1 MNRAKKLVESGGLY
15 VLLTRLNPHPHLVQN
30 LCFPCPLSR
39 VQSRVL
45 IARLLP
51 Q

>member
-1 MNRAKKLVESGGLY
+1 MQKNLSGVGGVY
-15 VLLTRLNPHPHLVQN
+15 VLLTRLNPHPHLDQN
-30 LCFPCPLSR
+30 LCFPCPQSR